1 MGHWKL
7 ALGKGNSSV
16 RAAGTGKVMEICVQW
31 EGRDNIRVIL
41 KFQAV

>member
-16 RAAGTGKVMEICVQW
+16 RAAGTGMCTGKVMEICVW
-31 EGRDNIRVIL
+31 AAGGERDDTG
-41 KFQAV
+41 